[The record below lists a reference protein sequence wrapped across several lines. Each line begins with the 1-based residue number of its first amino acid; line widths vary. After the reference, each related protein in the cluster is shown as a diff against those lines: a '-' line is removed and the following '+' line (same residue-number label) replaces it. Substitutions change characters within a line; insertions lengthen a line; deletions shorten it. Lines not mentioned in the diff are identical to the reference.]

1 MVAGRCGRRCGW
13 AATAG
18 SVPLGS
24 EPHRSRCR
32 APFSRRRTRLRSAR
46 ERHGVQKLPLTYGIS
61 AQSLAAAL
69 GIALSLGFAALVGT
83 LAVDSA
89 ALDGRSGE
97 LSSVLSQ
104 TNAAVSLQ
112 GIVLAGLVIGALGVL
127 ADMGVTQ
134 AAAVMALRRANVE
147 QSAFALYCGA
157 FTVGRDHLVATTHT
171 LVRTYV
177 GASLPLLLVLRTTGV
192 ALPDAFRP
200 TTSPSPSSP
209 RSSAPW
215 RGSFRPPHHHARGCA
230 RPAPRRGPSPPARAP
245 GLTLAAR
252 FAPSHVTAAAGD

>member
-24 EPHRSRCR
+24 EPHRSGCR

-61 AQSLAAAL
+61 AQSLAASL
-69 GIALSLGFAALVGT
+69 GIALSLGFATLVGT
-83 LAVDSA
+83 LDVDSA

-97 LSSVLSQ
+97 LSSVLTQ
-104 TNAAVSLQ
+104 TNASVSLQ

-134 AAAVMALRRANVE
+134 AAAVMALRRANPE
-147 QSAFALYCGA
+147 QSAFALYRGA

-171 LVRTYV
+171 LVRAYV
-177 GASLPLLLVLRTTGV
+177 GASLPLLLVLRHHRRRAPPLAHHPRRRRARHRRARRRDG
-192 ALPDAFRP
+192 AARLRP
-200 TTSPSPSSP
+200 
-209 RSSAPW
+209 A
-215 RGSFRPPHHHARGCA
+215 HHHARGCA

-245 GLTLAAR
+245 
-252 FAPSHVTAAAGD
+252 